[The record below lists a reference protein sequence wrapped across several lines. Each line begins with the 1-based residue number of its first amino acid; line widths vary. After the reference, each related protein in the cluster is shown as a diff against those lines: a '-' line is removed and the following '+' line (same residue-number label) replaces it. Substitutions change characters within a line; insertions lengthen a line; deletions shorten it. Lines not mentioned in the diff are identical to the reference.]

1 MGQPVAVRI
10 PRRPE
15 VPGAPGMLLPMSRL
29 IGSIYEEL
37 PVLPSWEDG
46 EEAPTNPYP
55 SEPPQSGTVRQGK
68 TLSVP
73 NLTNADAAQ
82 LAGII
87 AAWESSEPADR
98 TLLAEFAKRLR
109 RSREK

>member
-1 MGQPVAVRI
+1 MAVRI

-15 VPGAPGMLLPMSRL
+15 VPGAPGLPLPRPRLL
-29 IGSIYEEL
+29 GNVYEEL
-37 PVLPSWEDG
+37 PLLPSWDE

-55 SEPPQSGTVRQGK
+55 SEPPESGPVLRGK

-73 NLTNADAAQ
+73 NLSRDDAAQ

-87 AAWESSEPADR
+87 AAWESSEPGDR
-98 TLLAEFAKRLR
+98 TLLAEFAKRLG
-109 RSREK
+109 RSRQNRR